1 MSCGTEH
8 LAPGNSAA
16 TCRNLA
22 PGITAKP
29 GKWGIPEE
37 SFQNAVQ
44 ECLFQVAIALHLKF
58 MAQI

>member
-1 MSCGTEH
+1 MSRGTEH
-8 LAPGNSAA
+8 LAPGNSVAM
-16 TCRNLA
+16 CRDLA

-44 ECLFQVAIALHLKF
+44 ECLFQGAIALHSKL